1 MPKIIPI
8 ILGVLLVATSTNQM
22 EGADAH
28 SVRRAARAPH
38 PATQKLRDAFGSQSS
53 IVQPV
58 RSSHSER
65 HELPASTAFESKSC
79 DTVWCYE
86 N

>member
-1 MPKIIPI
+1 MPKITPT
-8 ILGVLLVATSTNQM
+8 ILGVLLVAASTSQM

-53 IVQPV
+53 IVQPD
-58 RSSHSER
+58 RLNHSER
-65 HELPASTAFESKSC
+65 HELSASHSLRKQIL
-79 DTVWCYE
+79 
-86 N
+86 